1 MNQWNLEE
9 FLTSEMSGE
18 KVIYSDLVIEPPSQ
32 SQRRTREL
40 SEAQRSTH
48 LEQHGRSAPS
58 SAWKLIALG
67 MLFISMGLLLSLI
80 TVATKFCSSA
90 AETYSENLTCSQG
103 THQQRLLSGNSKN
116 EQSLINVQA
125 WKCHPCDDN
134 WHQYGSNCYFVSS
147 SLTAWEVCKLQC
159 ASSLSTFFR
168 FNAKEELDFVK
179 KISRMG
185 CHTSSKNLWTS
196 LKFNGSQWTW
206 LDGSVFT
213 SDEFQLDR
221 TDMADNQCKYIKDG
235 QLLSGDCTAPG
246 FCVCKKTVKEN

>member
-1 MNQWNLEE
+1 
-9 FLTSEMSGE
+9 MSGE

-58 SAWKLIALG
+58 SAWKLIALV

-80 TVATKFCSSA
+80 TVATKS
-90 AETYSENLTCSQG
+90 
-103 THQQRLLSGNSKN
+103 
-116 EQSLINVQA
+116 